1 MSDKLKKHI
10 ENQPEGFDIYPFDE
24 SAGWNSL
31 ARQLKRK
38 NRRFQWL
45 SIAASV
51 VLIAGMLVLMKVY
64 KSNELTIPH
73 EISEA
78 QNFYQDQIDA
88 KLIAVSNHPD
98 VEFVMEDLQAL
109 DEIFN
114 ELKNDLKD
122 NAQNEEVVT
131 AMIET
136 YRMKLQILERILE
149 NIEEGK

>member
-1 MSDKLKKHI
+1 MSDVLKKHI

-24 SAGWNSL
+24 TAGWNSL
-31 ARQLKRK
+31 TIQLKGK
-38 NRRFQWL
+38 NRRIQWM
-45 SIAASV
+45 SIAASF
-51 VLIAGMLVLMKVY
+51 VLIIGMLFLMNNY
-64 KSNELTIPH
+64 KNSMVAIPQ

-78 QNFYQDQIDA
+78 QLFYQDQIDA